1 MFNFGGGSKEERRRR
16 KLIDDLDRMQQRKRF
31 DKALDI
37 LAELIKL
44 ERRNPRWH
52 HKRGDLL
59 RRIGEADEAIDA
71 YDRAVVLYAD
81 QGLLARAVAVAK
93 TILGMDPDR
102 IDALQRVDPQAA
114 RQVHRRQRPFAT
126 QADPDPRDTR
136 PSIFSQAPELLP
148 APDAPGDEVRFSE
161 PPGTGVSVQFVHSG
175 LEFTDR
181 EAQPAAAS
189 TDREPPDVEQLAK
202 MPFFPLFAE
211 VPKGALVQMAAG
223 SDLID
228 LENGEKAVGRG
239 DPADALFGIVEG
251 GVRVLIPGLSE
262 RQAVTLAEG
271 DVFGESCLLQDETR
285 KADVVVDGK
294 LVALRIPKSVLDTL
308 VSANPRIGELLLE
321 MLARR
326 LLANLLHGS
335 PLFMEFDAAA
345 KHELARAFE
354 VHRVA
359 ADVKLLQKDKKSDGL
374 YVNLTGKVE
383 ISAGRPGKE
392 KRSGPGTMFGQN
404 SLLSHAAS
412 EVTVRALSDMLVLR
426 LSAAAFSRVAMQY
439 PTMLAHIAE
448 LSSPAGVSS

>member
-1 MFNFGGGSKEERRRR
+1 MFIFGGGSKEERRRR
-16 KLIDDLDRMQQRKRF
+16 KLIDGLDRAQQRKRF
-31 DKALDI
+31 DKALDN

-59 RRIGEADEAIDA
+59 RRIGEEEEAIDA
-71 YDRAVVLYAD
+71 YDRAVVLYAN

-93 TILGMDPDR
+93 TILSLDPDR
-102 IDALQRVDPQAA
+102 IDTLERVDPQAA
-114 RQVHRRQRPFAT
+114 RQVHRQQRPFAT
-126 QADPDPRDTR
+126 QVDPDPQGGR
-136 PSIFSQAPELLP
+136 PSIFSQAPELTP

-161 PPGTGVSVQFVHSG
+161 PAGTGVSVQFVLSG

-181 EAQPAAAS
+181 EAAPPAAPDS
-189 TDREPPDVEQLAK
+189 REPPDVEQLAK

-211 VPKGALVQMAAG
+211 VPKGALVQMAAD

-228 LENGEKAVGRG
+228 MQNGEKVVGRG

-251 GVRVLIPGLSE
+251 GVRVLAPGLSE
-262 RQAVTLAEG
+262 QQAVTLAEG
-271 DVFGESCLLQDETR
+271 DVFGESCLLEDETR

-294 LVALRIPKSVLDTL
+294 LVALRIPKSVLDAL
-308 VSANPRIGELLLE
+308 VSANPRIGDLLLE

-335 PLFMEFDAAA
+335 PLFMEFDATA

-354 VHRVA
+354 VHRA
-359 ADVKLLQKDKKSDGL
+359 SAEVKLLHKDKKSDGL
-374 YVNLTGKVE
+374 YVNLTGRVE
-383 ISAGRPGKE
+383 ISGSEPGKE
-392 KRSGPGTMFGQN
+392 KRSGPGTMFGQS
-404 SLLSHAAS
+404 SLLSHAPS

-439 PTMLAHIAE
+439 PTMLARVAE
-448 LSSPAGVSS
+448 LSSPAGISS

>member
-16 KLIDDLDRMQQRKRF
+16 KLIDDLDRMQQKKRF
-31 DKALDI
+31 GKALSI

-59 RRIGEADEAIDA
+59 RRIGEEEEAVDA
-71 YDRAVVLYAD
+71 YDRAVALYAD

-93 TILGMDPDR
+93 TILSLDPDR
-102 IDALQRVDPQAA
+102 IDALERVDPQAA
-114 RQVHRRQRPFAT
+114 RQVHRKQRPFAT
-126 QADPDPRDTR
+126 QADSDPQGGR
-136 PSIFSQAPELLP
+136 PSIFAQAPELTP
-148 APDAPGDEVRFSE
+148 APDLPGYEIRFSE
-161 PPGTGVSVQFVHSG
+161 PPGTGVSVQFVLSG

-181 EAQPAAAS
+181 EAEPAAPSAS
-189 TDREPPDVEQLAK
+189 REPPGVEQLAK

-211 VPKGALVQMAAG
+211 VPKAALVQMAAS
-223 SDLID
+223 SDLIELD
-228 LENGEKAVGRG
+228 HGEKVVGRG

-251 GVRVLIPGLSE
+251 GVRVLIPGLTE
-262 RQAVTLAEG
+262 QQAVTLAEG
-271 DVFGESCLLQDETR
+271 DVFGESCLLEDETR
-285 KADVVVDGK
+285 KAEVLAEGK
-294 LVALRIPKSVLDTL
+294 LVTLRIPKSMLDTL

-335 PLFMEFDAAA
+335 SLFLEFDATA

-354 VHRVA
+354 IHRVSA
-359 ADVKLLQKDKKSDGL
+359 GVKLLEKDKKSDGL

-392 KRSGPGTMFGQN
+392 KRSGPGTMFGQR

-412 EVTVRALSDMLVLR
+412 EVTVHALTDMLVLR
-426 LSAAAFSRVAMQY
+426 LSAVAFSRVAMQY
-439 PTMLAHIAE
+439 PTMLARVVE
-448 LSSPAGVSS
+448 LSSPAGISS